1 MTHPWTF
8 GWDALVAIGTL
19 GLALFAFVQLRS
31 FTRSER
37 RRTQPVA
44 VANGAGGEGLVRL
57 RVFLTNHGT
66 GTAFN
71 VRFGVR
77 LDSREFAVGGDRGHR
92 YTVGPGERVPSE
104 REHERELEVEVS
116 ATAYMGTRRGRGVY
130 ARRVY
135 WARYE
140 DAFGRVWETANPA
153 DPLADF
159 DVFPSSRRRRWFVE
173 RRQRFGRWWDE
184 RVVNRWV
191 SEEFQAAREDR
202 ELSRW
207 QRLRRWFER
216 RVR

>member
-8 GWDALVAIGTL
+8 GWDALVAIGTI
-19 GLALFAFVQLRS
+19 GLALFAFAQLRS
-31 FTRSER
+31 FSRSER

-44 VANGAGGEGLVRL
+44 IANGAGGEGLDRL

-77 LDSREFAVGGDRGHR
+77 LDGREFAVGGGRGHR
-92 YTVGPGERVPSE
+92 YTVAPAERVPTE
-104 REHERELEVEVS
+104 AELEVKV
-116 ATAYMGTRRGRGVY
+116 AYTAYMGTAKGLGVY
-130 ARRVY
+130 ERRVY

-159 DVFPSSRRRRWFVE
+159 DVFRSSPWRRWLVE

-191 SEEFQAAREDR
+191 SEELRAAREER
-202 ELSRW
+202 GLSRA
-207 QRLRRWFER
+207 QRLRRWLER
-216 RVR
+216 RLR